1 MPYLRK
7 MALSDVNEVVSVHLS
22 SFQGF
27 FLTFLGAR
35 FLGLLYSYIACSSD
49 GAGYV
54 VVDEEDGIIG
64 FVCGSTEPSGFY
76 RRFFKKEWLHIV
88 LATLWPVVRNPGIVP
103 RLVWRVLR
111 PPQASTDP
119 GTATLMSIAVLPE
132 HQNKGLGKVLVQEFL
147 SEMQRRGIQRVNL
160 TTDKEGND
168 AGNAFYHRL
177 GFRLARSFVTPEGRW
192 MNEYVITLC
201 AGDANA

>member
-7 MALSDVNEVVSVHLS
+7 MQLSDVNQAVRVHLS

-27 FLTFLGAR
+27 FLTFLGPE
-35 FLGLLYSYIACSSD
+35 FLSLLYSYMVSSSD
-49 GAGYV
+49 GVGYV
-54 VVDEEDGIIG
+54 FMDDDQRIVG

-76 RRFFKKEWLHIV
+76 RRFFKKQWLRIV
-88 LATLWPVVRNPGIVP
+88 LATLWPMMRNPSIIP

-119 GTATLMSIAVLPE
+119 GTATLLSIAVLHE
-132 HQNKGLGKVLVQEFL
+132 HQNKGIGKLLVQEFL

-160 TTDKEGND
+160 TTDREGND
-168 AGNAFYHRL
+168 AGNAFYQRL
-177 GFRLARSFVTPEGRW
+177 GFRLVRSFVTPEGRW
-192 MNEYVITLC
+192 MNEYVISLIE
-201 AGDANA
+201 GDADA

>member
-7 MALSDVNEVVSVHLS
+7 MELSDVNQVVNVHLS

-27 FLTFLGAR
+27 FLTFLGPE
-35 FLGLLYSYIACSSD
+35 FLSLLYTFMVSSSD
-49 GAGYV
+49 GVGYV
-54 VVDEEDGIIG
+54 FMDEGERIVG

-76 RRFFKKEWLHIV
+76 RRFFKKQWLHIV
-88 LATLWPVVRNPGIVP
+88 LATLWLVVRNPSIVP
-103 RLVWRVLR
+103 RLVWRVLY
-111 PPQASTDP
+111 PPQPSTDP
-119 GTATLMSIAVLPE
+119 ATATLMSIAVLPE
-132 HQNKGLGKVLVQEFL
+132 HQNKGLGKVLVLEFL

-192 MNEYVITLC
+192 MNEYVITLS